1 VAASTQRSRLI
12 GSVVRG
18 EGLSYLLTVDG
29 RRTQVVRLRRA
40 TYVRAVPHHWSKL
53 RQSRRLLDPT
63 ATLLRILRA
72 LRAEQ
77 MSRTGGDIVVRG
89 SLAAPAARLAGL
101 PANTPALVS
110 VTVDRGARVRRL
122 VVHSATQ
129 AGSQGVDVQIV
140 SEYLD
145 FGAVPRIQAPV

>member
-1 VAASTQRSRLI
+1 
-12 GSVVRG
+12 
-18 EGLSYLLTVDG
+18 
-29 RRTQVVRLRRA
+29 
-40 TYVRAVPHHWSKL
+40 
-53 RQSRRLLDPT
+53 
-63 ATLLRILRA
+63 
-72 LRAEQ
+72 

-101 PANTPALVS
+101 PANTPALVT

-122 VVHSATQ
+122 VVRSATQ